1 MPRVLVLNS
10 GSSSIKYEVLDMSGP
25 TTLASGLV
33 ERIGEDVARLTHRAG
48 GATHV
53 IERPMADHEA
63 GLDAMTQAFD
73 ATGGMP
79 GPLTAVGHRVV
90 HGGDRFA
97 APASVDA
104 HVLEAIRACIPL
116 APLHNPAN
124 LLGIEVA
131 QRAFPDVP
139 HVAVFDT
146 AFHQTMPESAY
157 RYALERAVADSGRI
171 RRYGFHGTS
180 HAYVSRTAVEFLQ
193 LPPDSARVITLHLG
207 NGASACAVRGGRSVD
222 TSMGMTPLAGLA
234 MGTRTGDI
242 DPGVLLHLL
251 REGMTLEELDVLLNK
266 RSGLKGLAGENDLRL
281 VHAAA
286 ADGDPAARVAL
297 EVYVHAIRHYL
308 GAYLVGLGGADAIVF
323 TAGVGEN
330 DPQVRA
336 AVCEGLED
344 LGIGLDSARNASA
357 RGPSDPVDIAAPDS
371 RVRVLVVPTD
381 EEREIA
387 RESLLA
393 LQ

>member
-1 MPRVLVLNS
+1 
-10 GSSSIKYEVLDMSGP
+10 
-25 TTLASGLV
+25 
-33 ERIGEDVARLTHRAG
+33 
-48 GATHV
+48 
-53 IERPMADHEA
+53 MADHEA

-97 APASVDA
+97 APALVDA
-104 HVLEAIRACIPL
+104 RVLEAIRACIPL

-251 REGMTLEELDVLLNK
+251 REGMTLAELDVLLNK

>member
-1 MPRVLVLNS
+1 MSLVLVLNS
-10 GSSSIKYEVLDMSGP
+10 GSSSIKYEVLDMDGP
-25 TTLASGLV
+25 TTLAAGLV
-33 ERIGEDVARLTHRAG
+33 ERIGEDVARLVHHAGTSDHR
-48 GATHV
+48 
-53 IERPMADHEA
+53 IERPMADHAA
-63 GLDAMTQAFD
+63 GFEAMTQAFE

-97 APASVDA
+97 APALVDDQ
-104 HVLEAIRACIPL
+104 VLAAIRECIPL

-131 QRAFPDVP
+131 RQAFPDVP

-146 AFHQTMPESAY
+146 AFHQTMPEAAY
-157 RYALERAVADSGRI
+157 RYGLQRSLADARRI

-180 HAYVSRTAVEFLQ
+180 HAYVSRTAVEVLG
-193 LPPDSARVITLHLG
+193 LPPERARIITLHLG
-207 NGASACAVRGGRSVD
+207 NGASACAVRAGRSMD
-222 TSMGMTPLAGLA
+222 TSMGMTPLAGLV

-242 DPGVLLHLL
+242 DPGVLVHLL
-251 REGMTLEELDVLLNK
+251 RDGMTVEELDVLLNK
-266 RSGLKGLAGENDLRL
+266 HSGMKGLAGENDLRL

-286 ADGDPAARVAL
+286 AAGDAAAVAAL
-297 EVYVHAIRHYL
+297 DVYVHAVRHYL
-308 GAYLVGLGGADAIVF
+308 GAYLVGLGGADAIAF

-336 AVCEGLED
+336 AVCEGLEE
-344 LGIGLDSARNASA
+344 LGIALDPVRNASA
-357 RGPSDPVDIAAPDS
+357 HGQADPVDISAHGS